1 MHKTTIVITLILLTL
16 TILITHKYTLV
27 FLAENLL
34 KTNNIQYSKVQGT
47 LFDGVILYD
56 VKYKNILR
64 AKKIQINYK
73 LLSLV
78 QLKPIIKNIQTNQL
92 KINLDNLPTQKTTTA
107 FKLIPFKIL
116 KINLKKSEFV
126 IAHKKY
132 FFDLNIKNLYYDKTF
147 NTQKVYINLKSYYAN
162 ATINATIIKNRLV
175 GTSSNVKIT
184 KAICNKYLTFI
195 EPIPKKLKVD
205 LDIDTKKVQLK
216 THIDHLTLTADKNI
230 TISDQDLNI
239 NYLIDE
245 NLFELKDHYAVN
257 YLNYISIINQEGSFN
272 LKGEYQFQI
281 NTQLTNPPK
290 TFPVSSFDANILG
303 SLKSIVIDMN
313 ASDFILKVKSNDY
326 NKYQIKLKNKKL
338 KLSFID
344 SLPKKLKEHLFNFN
358 SYSSLTLSPF
368 TLDTMFNSSDKI
380 ANMNGTF
387 KYTRTSKNLTA
398 QINPNTKNHI
408 YDNYNLKLVTP
419 FRLSYKEEKKKSNI
433 NNSMLKIDANLFKF
447 FISRDNNKLK
457 GYGNL
462 ASTMFTL
469 KGTIKDTNAVKIKVH
484 TIIPSVKQL
493 LDELKLTTKNTQT
506 DYNGEI
512 HINSSIE
519 LGNTFSINS
528 TISAPYLS
536 AQTNSQ
542 NLYVLK
548 DIQVRSSY
556 KNRKMN
562 IYNYKAKYK
571 EQKFYSDKLS
581 LLHLDTN
588 ETIIVDKFYIYDNLI
603 LKGIIDPF
611 ESRMKLNLHSDK
623 FHFNANDIKVTAKT
637 NININVENTQEQ
649 VVDGN
654 ITLIDGTISYLPQH
668 DYAITDDDIIIVQ
681 DIKRQTSSNL
691 RLHVNINSLKPIKY
705 KTKEINVKF
714 IPKITLK
721 KQPAQKLKVYGKATI
736 VSGSII
742 SQSKEFTFD
751 KSEFLFSGQK
761 HLNPKLNLKLHYQ
774 TVDYKDIII
783 LITNT
788 LNSPILIFSSN
799 PAMSQND
806 IMSYILF
813 DEPADTLFD
822 NSGTLSKTSINYLL
836 LGTGIKTIFNQTTG
850 IHVDTLNIL
859 NNENGTLGYEVGAR
873 FNKKIRILYK
883 NDISSSVVIQYSL
896 TKSLR
901 VDVDVHDTGQGVSF
915 IYTKDFKGF

>member
-1 MHKTTIVITLILLTL
+1 MHKTTIAITLILLTL

-27 FLAENLL
+27 FLAETLL
-34 KTNNIQYSKVQGT
+34 KTNDIQYSKVQGT
-47 LFDGVILYD
+47 LFNGVILYD

-73 LLSLV
+73 LLSLI

-92 KINLDNLPTQKTTTA
+92 KINLDKLPSQKTITL
-107 FKLIPFKIL
+107 FKLIPFKVL
-116 KINLKKSEFV
+116 KINLKKSELV
-126 IAHKKY
+126 IAEKKY
-132 FFDLNIKNLYYDKTF
+132 FFDLKIRNLFYKKTF
-147 NTQKVYINLKSYYAN
+147 NTKNVYINLKSYYAN
-162 ATINATIIKNRLV
+162 ATINAIIIKNRLL
-175 GTSSNVKIT
+175 GTSSNVVIT
-184 KAICNKYLTFI
+184 KAIRNKYLTFI
-195 EPIPKKLKVD
+195 TPIPKKLKVD
-205 LDIDTKKVQLK
+205 LDIDNKKVQLK
-216 THIDHLTLTADKNI
+216 THISHLTLAADKNI

-245 NLFELKDHYAVN
+245 KKFELNDHYAIK
-257 YLNYISIINQEGSFN
+257 YLHYIFIIKQKGIFN
-272 LKGEYQFQI
+272 LKGKYQSQI

-290 TFPVSSFDANILG
+290 IFPVSSFDANISG
-303 SLKSIVIDMN
+303 NLKSIAIDMN
-313 ASDFILKVKSNDY
+313 ASDFILNANSNNY
-326 NKYQIKLKNKKL
+326 NKYQVKLKNKRL
-338 KLSFID
+338 KFSFVD

-358 SYSSLTLSPF
+358 SYSSVTLSPF
-368 TLDTMFNSSDKI
+368 TFDAIFNSSDKI
-380 ANMNGTF
+380 ANINGTF
-387 KYTRTSKNLTA
+387 KYTHTTKNLTA

-419 FRLSYKEEKKKSNI
+419 FRLSYEEKRKKSTI
-433 NNSMLKIDANLFKF
+433 DNSMLKIDANLFKF
-447 FISRDNNKLK
+447 FISKDNNKLE
-457 GYGNL
+457 GYGNF

-469 KGTIKDTNAVKIKVH
+469 KGMIKNTNTVKIRLH
-484 TIIPSVKQL
+484 TLIPSIKQL
-493 LDELKLTTKNTQT
+493 LHELELTSKNTQT
-506 DYNGEI
+506 DYDGEI
-512 HINSSIE
+512 HINSNIE
-519 LGNTFSINS
+519 LGNIFSINS
-528 TISAPYLS
+528 IISAPYLS

-548 DIQVRSSY
+548 DIQLRSAY

-562 IYNYKAKYK
+562 IYNYKVKYK

-588 ETIIVDKFYIYDNLI
+588 ETIVVDKFYIYDNLI
-603 LKGIIDPF
+603 LKGTINPF
-611 ESRMKLNLHSDK
+611 KSRMKLNLHSDK
-623 FHFNANDIKVTAKT
+623 FHFNSNNIKVTAKT

-668 DYAITDDDIIIVQ
+668 DYTITDDDIIIVQ
-681 DIKRQTSSNL
+681 DIKRQTGSNL
-691 RLHVNINSLKPIKY
+691 RLHVNINSLKPIRY

-714 IPKITLK
+714 IPEITLK
-721 KQPAQKLKVYGKATI
+721 KQPAKKLKVYGKATI

-822 NSGTLSKTSINYLL
+822 NSGKLSKTSINYLL

-883 NDISSSVVIQYSL
+883 NDISSSVIIQYSL